1 MPSCF
6 LSRPRWACSVRIIGE
21 LIDAALSSGRPSPR
35 RSHRIHAGN
44 SGPKVGNEP
53 PTFAFAWRNL
63 EGSPQYRPA
72 ESDAV
77 GYVSGCPNQ
86 PMMGDLCRSDFALQH
101 GLIGVHK

>member
-1 MPSCF
+1 MLRF
-6 LSRPRWACSVRIIGE
+6 RPLAQARAGRIGSTPAIP
-21 LIDAALSSGRPSPR
+21 APR
-35 RSHRIHAGN
+35 SAM
-44 SGPKVGNEP
+44 S